1 MLQSARTTYAIPAE
15 AIADSALEHDPQ
27 KGTGRFRNGLLQ

>member
-27 KGTGRFRNGLLQ
+27 KGTGRFETAMLQ